1 MAVGLK
7 ERRVCIDCG
16 SYFDARRRNGARPRR
31 CLPCAETWCRT
42 QAGARTVTLADAH
55 AVKAL
60 LPEKMSAAAVAKA
73 LGIPLRT
80 LRNFEDQAL
89 RRWIGGMRR
98 EGR

>member
-1 MAVGLK
+1 MPVTDRGI
-7 ERRVCIDCG
+7 CIDCG
-16 SYFDARRRNGARPRR
+16 AEFDARRRNGSRPRR

-42 QAGARTVTLADAH
+42 QAGARLVSLADAL

-60 LPEKMSAAAVAKA
+60 LPERMSAAAVAKE
-73 LGIPLRT
+73 LHIPLRT
-80 LRNFEDQAL
+80 LRDIEDKAL

>member
-1 MAVGLK
+1 
-7 ERRVCIDCG
+7 
-16 SYFDARRRNGARPRR
+16 
-31 CLPCAETWCRT
+31 
-42 QAGARTVTLADAH
+42 VTLEDAH

-60 LPEKMSAAAVAKA
+60 LPERRSAAAVAKE
-73 LGIPLRT
+73 LGLPLRT